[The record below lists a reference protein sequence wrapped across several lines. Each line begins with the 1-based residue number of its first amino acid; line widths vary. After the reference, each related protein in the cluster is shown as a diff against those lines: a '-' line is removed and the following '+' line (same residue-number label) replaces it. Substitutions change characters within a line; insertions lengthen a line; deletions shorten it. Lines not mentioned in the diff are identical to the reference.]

1 MPVPEFGSKVYLAGP
16 MSGYPQFNYPLFD
29 QIAHE
34 LRHIDYVV
42 LSPAENNR
50 ALFPGVEQEPGF
62 AEGKGEDHGSDRR
75 YRIMHADLQSVLD
88 CDWVAM
94 LPGWERSVGS
104 TIERRVA
111 ETVGKPIYLAEVVGC
126 WVNVVFDQQQ
136 IRCDHS
142 AYGDGWQAASDAPT
156 LFDLDE
162 AYDNRIAPSFGETF
176 QQAVAEHNAE
186 RDALN
191 ERLTTGGALH
201 HRYRGQSDLPE
212 WMRGSDTTAVRADRG
227 RTFDTGASRDSDED
241 KPDYEGFLSP
251 LAIRRFGEYMTKHRV
266 QSNGEIRPSDNWQHG
281 FPLDVYMKS
290 MWRHFHDV
298 WMLHRGHSVE
308 HSYEDNPDLGEAL
321 AALFFNVQGYLHELE
336 KGTPCS

>member
-1 MPVPEFGSKVYLAGP
+1 MPKGSVRIVQSVRGKNAAANAKVQVATYQTLG
-16 MSGYPQFNYPLFD
+16 LD
-29 QIAHE
+29 
-34 LRHIDYVV
+34 
-42 LSPAENNR
+42 
-50 ALFPGVEQEPGF
+50 
-62 AEGKGEDHGSDRR
+62 EGEGEDHGSDRR

-111 ETVGKPIYLAEVVGC
+111 ETVGKPIYLAE
-126 WVNVVFDQQQ
+126 WVPGLLGVIVSFDPQQV
-136 IRCDHS
+136 RCDHS
-142 AYGDGWQAASDAPT
+142 AYGDGWQAAS
-156 LFDLDE
+156 E

-191 ERLTTGGALH
+191 ERLKTGGALH

-212 WMRGSDTTAVRADRG
+212 WMRGSDARPYNDHDIALPRPERTAAGDEAHERG
-227 RTFDTGASRDSDED
+227 RTFDTGAYRDSDED